1 MKTSG
6 FDFLAP
12 VYDSMAR
19 FFFGRSIM
27 ASQSWF
33 FNKIPAGS
41 RILIL
46 GGGTGWIL
54 EELQKCDATSTIWYV
69 EISSAMMKRAQHW
82 KVMNDVHFILGT
94 EEMIPPGLVFD
105 VVITNFYLDLFSD
118 DKLKWVVQHINRH
131 TSSPTTWLVADFIDG
146 KIWWQ
151 RLMLKTMY
159 LFFNVVCDIQA
170 KQLPHWH
177 KRLEEQGWKEIHG
190 KFWYGTFIKSTLW
203 KRA

>member
-1 MKTSG
+1 
-6 FDFLAP
+6 
-12 VYDSMAR
+12 
-19 FFFGRSIM
+19 M